1 MIHILEESQNLA
13 DHNMDKTLLD
23 LGKQPLVNN
32 LFYTKQESLDATQ
45 YPMSS
50 VIDSDL
56 KIQLDLAIPS
66 EELYMKYLYHSAVN
80 KPYVYHCQK
89 MWHSIKH
96 LKHDTILDVGGNDGT
111 LLKAFRSQTKDP
123 LNLINV
129 DASASFREENLEA
142 GIEYIN
148 DYFNEDLELPKADI
162 ITSTNVFQHTPGAE
176 KFLAAVRKH
185 LADTGVWILEFPYT
199 LRTFE
204 TLQFDQFYHEH
215 YYYWLVTPLVKLFDK
230 YGLRIINTEEQTI
243 HGGTLRLWIAH
254 KKHSNP
260 TGAADEYLKAE
271 KNFDFFAAAD
281 KMHKKIV
288 KDKKWIENLDGKV
301 AFFGAAAKGCVYLN
315 ALGISTKNF
324 PNAYV
329 VDDTKNKQGMF
340 VPGTGFEVVTREK
353 LYQDQPEYLIVLAH
367 NFKDY
372 IIQSLRPEYR
382 GKIVTMLPSVQ
393 IDLGENY

>member
-1 MIHILEESQNLA
+1 
-13 DHNMDKTLLD
+13 MDKTLLD
-23 LGKQPLVNN
+23 LGTQPLVNN
-32 LFYTKQESLDATQ
+32 LFETKQESLDATQ

-50 VIDSDL
+50 VIDKNL
-56 KIQLDLAIPS
+56 KIQLDTAIPS

-96 LKHDTILDVGGNDGT
+96 LKHDTIIDVGGNDGT
-111 LLKAFRSQTKDP
+111 LLKAFRSQSTDP
-123 LNLINV
+123 LKLINV
-129 DASASFREENLEA
+129 DASASFRDENLEA

-148 DYFNEDLELPKADI
+148 DYFNEELELPKADI
-162 ITSTNVFQHTPGAE
+162 ITSTNVFQHTPGVE

-215 YYYWLVTPLVKLFDK
+215 FYYWLVTPLVKLFAK

-243 HGGTLRLWIAH
+243 HGGTLRLWISH
-254 KKHSNP
+254 KSHSNP

-271 KNFDFFAAAD
+271 EKFDFFSAAD
-281 KMHKKIV
+281 RMHKKII
-288 KDKKWIENLDGKV
+288 KDKEWIENLPGRT

-340 VPGTGFEVVTREK
+340 IPGTGLEVVTRAT
-353 LYQDQPEYLIVLAH
+353 LYEDQPENLIILAH

-372 IIQSLRPEYR
+372 IIQSLRPDYR
-382 GKIVTMLPSVQ
+382 GKIITMLPSVQ

>member
-1 MIHILEESQNLA
+1 MN
-13 DHNMDKTLLD
+13 KLLD
-23 LGKQPLVNN
+23 LGFQPLVNN
-32 LFYTKQESLDATQ
+32 LFPTKQESLDAKQ

-50 VIDSDL
+50 VIDENL

-96 LKHDTILDVGGNDGT
+96 LKHDTVIDVGGNDGT
-111 LLKAFRSQTKDP
+111 LLKAFRSQSTDP
-123 LNLINV
+123 IKLINV
-129 DASASFREENLEA
+129 DASSSFREENLEA
-142 GIEYIN
+142 GIEYVN
-148 DYFNEDLELPKADI
+148 DYFNEELDLPKADI
-162 ITSTNVFQHTPGAE
+162 ITSTNVFQHTPGVE
-176 KFLAAVRKH
+176 KFLAAVSKH
-185 LADTGVWILEFPYT
+185 LASHGVWILEFPYT

-215 YYYWLVTPLVKLFDK
+215 FYYWLVTPLVKLFDK

-254 KKHSNP
+254 KKYSNP

-271 KNFDFFAAAD
+271 KNFNFFAAAD

-288 KDKKWIENLDGKV
+288 KDKKWIENLDGKI

-340 VPGTGFEVVTREK
+340 VPGTGFEVVPRNK
-353 LYQDQPEYLIVLAH
+353 LYEDQPDYLIILAH

-372 IIQSLRPEYR
+372 IIQSLRPEYK
-382 GKIVTMLPSVQ
+382 GKVVTMLPSVQ
-393 IDLGENY
+393 IDLGETY

>member
-1 MIHILEESQNLA
+1 
-13 DHNMDKTLLD
+13 MDKTLLD
-23 LGKQPLVNN
+23 LGTQPLVNN
-32 LFYTKQESLDATQ
+32 LFETKQESLNAKQ

-50 VIDSDL
+50 VIDKDL

-96 LKHDTILDVGGNDGT
+96 LKHDTIIDVGGNDGT
-111 LLKAFRSQTKDP
+111 LLKAFRSQSVDS
-123 LNLINV
+123 LRLINV

-142 GIEYIN
+142 GIEYVN
-148 DYFNEDLELPKADI
+148 DYFNEELELPKANI

-176 KFLAAVRKH
+176 KFLAAVREH
-185 LADTGVWILEFPYT
+185 LADDGVWILEFPYT

-254 KKHSNP
+254 KKHSNS

-271 KNFDFFAAAD
+271 KKFNFFDAVN
-281 KMHKKIV
+281 KMHLKIL
-288 KDKKWIENLDGKV
+288 KDKNWIESLSGRTV
-301 AFFGAAAKGCVYLN
+301 FFGAAAKGCVYLN
-315 ALGISTKNF
+315 SLGISTKNF
-324 PNAYV
+324 VDAYV

-340 VPGTGFEVVTREK
+340 VPGTGFEVVTRDI
-353 LYQDQPEYLIVLAH
+353 LYKEQPENLIILAH

-372 IIQSLRPEYR
+372 IIQSLRPNYK
-382 GKIVTMLPSVQ
+382 GKIITMLPSVQ

>member
-1 MIHILEESQNLA
+1 MN
-13 DHNMDKTLLD
+13 KLLD
-23 LGKQPLVNN
+23 LGFQPLVNN
-32 LFYTKQESLDATQ
+32 LFPTKQESLDAKQ

-50 VIDSDL
+50 VIDENL

-96 LKHDTILDVGGNDGT
+96 LKHDTIIDVGGNDGT
-111 LLKAFRSQTKDP
+111 LLKAFRSQSTDP
-123 LNLINV
+123 IKLINV
-129 DASASFREENLEA
+129 DASSSFREENLEA
-142 GIEYIN
+142 GIEYVN
-148 DYFNEDLELPKADI
+148 DYFNEELDLPKADI
-162 ITSTNVFQHTPGAE
+162 ITSTNVFQHTPGVE
-176 KFLAAVRKH
+176 KFLAAVSKH
-185 LADTGVWILEFPYT
+185 LASHGVWILEFPYT

-215 YYYWLVTPLVKLFDK
+215 FYYWLVTPLVKLFDK

-254 KKHSNP
+254 KKYSNP

-271 KNFDFFAAAD
+271 KNFNFFAAAD

-288 KDKKWIENLDGKV
+288 KDKKWIENLDGKI

-340 VPGTGFEVVTREK
+340 VPGTGFEVVPRNK
-353 LYQDQPEYLIVLAH
+353 LYEDQPDYLIILAH

-372 IIQSLRPEYR
+372 IIQSLRPEYK
-382 GKIVTMLPSVQ
+382 GKVVTMLPSVQ
-393 IDLGENY
+393 IDLGETY

>member
-1 MIHILEESQNLA
+1 
-13 DHNMDKTLLD
+13 MDKTLLD
-23 LGKQPLVNN
+23 LGTQPLVNN
-32 LFYTKQESLDATQ
+32 LFHTKQESLNATQ

-50 VIDSDL
+50 TIDNDL
-56 KIQLDLAIPS
+56 KIQLDTAIPS

-96 LKHDTILDVGGNDGT
+96 LKHNTIIDVGGNDGT
-111 LLKAFRSQTKDP
+111 LLKAFRSQSTDP
-123 LNLINV
+123 LKLINV

-185 LADTGVWILEFPYT
+185 LADTGVWVLEFPYT

-254 KKHSNP
+254 KSHSNP

-271 KNFDFFAAAD
+271 KKFDFFGAAD
-281 KMHKKIV
+281 RMHKKII
-288 KDKKWIENLDGKV
+288 KDKNWIENLPGRT

-315 ALGISTKNF
+315 ALGISTENF

-340 VPGTGFEVVTREK
+340 VPGTGFEVVPRDV
-353 LYQDQPEYLIVLAH
+353 LYSDQPENLIILAH

-372 IIQSLRPEYR
+372 IIQSLRPDYK
-382 GKIVTMLPSVQ
+382 GKIITMLPSVQ

>member
-1 MIHILEESQNLA
+1 MRN
-13 DHNMDKTLLD
+13 LLD
-23 LGKQPLVNN
+23 LGFQPLVNN
-32 LFYTKQESLDATQ
+32 LFNTKQESLEAKK

-50 VIDSDL
+50 VIDENL

-96 LKHDTILDVGGNDGT
+96 LKHETIVDVGGKDGT

-123 LNLINV
+123 RNLINV
-129 DASASFREENLEA
+129 DASSSFREENLES

-148 DYFNEDLELPKADI
+148 DYFNEDLDLPKADI
-162 ITSTNVFQHTPGAE
+162 ITSTNVFQHTPGVE
-176 KFLAAVRKH
+176 RFLAAIKKH
-185 LADTGVWILEFPYT
+185 LANTGVWILEFPYT

-254 KKHSNP
+254 KKYSNP
-260 TGAADEYLKAE
+260 TGAADEYLKIE
-271 KNFDFFAAAD
+271 KNFEFFDAANR
-281 KMHKKIV
+281 MHRKIYR
-288 KDKKWIENLDGKV
+288 DKKWITQLEGKI

-315 ALGISTKNF
+315 ALDITCINF
-324 PNAYV
+324 PESYV

-340 VPGTGFEVVTREK
+340 VPGTGFEVFSREK
-353 LYQDQPEYLIVLAH
+353 LYEDQPDYLIVLAH

-372 IIQSLRPEYR
+372 IIQSLRPGYR
-382 GKIVTMLPSVQ
+382 GKIITMLPSVQ